1 MGNIGEIESLA
12 LWKRKKLDSKQGS
25 QITFDY
31 YTREMKTGA
40 ACMKSYA
47 AHVFVQ
53 RYQAQSEME
62 SDWKNVNYH
71 IAMHYQS
78 KVKSIIEKSNFY
90 ICFFVPEKISVKIR
104 KEIEGNSFCAKKYIF
119 LDCNEP
125 LHEKEILQEIENKIF
140 GLNIP
145 VTGDILPKIKKMQMQ
160 NFRAYSGNVTI
171 DLCDSRKKA
180 ASFVVVYAKNGV
192 GKTSL
197 FDGVEYA
204 LKGEVERII
213 SLIEKDKYNRHTGP
227 IYHNRDHAEDDAF
240 VSMELE
246 NGKIIKRKVGK
257 IPEGG
262 NDLRTITAEAG
273 KEITGTKKEK
283 DIWNQ
288 TILPH
293 DKIDSFISAMSP
305 MEQYKEWIGAA
316 APLKNETDE
325 FQKAYHTCKESKKA
339 LKDLKDECEK
349 ISRKLKEISKER
361 EAVDKFIQ
369 LIDLYNKMAAEDKRL
384 YFSRERADV
393 QQYDSI
399 VNLAVKYSREVN
411 RYKVVLEK
419 NISLAQEM
427 LDSGVEAYQ
436 EIIASIHEME
446 QELKRLNLQI
456 QRKKELDALIQMN
469 TSCRK
474 QMDECRKELDI
485 LQEITEY
492 GIERVNEYYKKL
504 IRLEKEIDAQKRN
517 QKAVEKSLQEL
528 LDDEKR
534 AELKKRELENAILS
548 TEDYQRVHKKAEDL
562 DNVKA
567 EIQEMKL
574 KQNAAQQ
581 QWVQYQQSVR
591 SIRELLSEAGSLVLP
606 EKFSELTILCITKS
620 SFFLN
625 KEVQFRF
632 FDLQKMY
639 QNCEIKRALYQEE
652 LLKNNQSNQKLR
664 DIQKLGIEYITVHKN
679 ISNCPL
685 CHTVFD
691 DWKTLF
697 LNISNVQEDKDDLL
711 HKKILQN
718 QKKYELINKIYV
730 LLQKKYRRLKQNYIE
745 TLKSELSQAM
755 KNYDECLKEK
765 EYYEKKKEWTEN
777 RLMDLKIWFIQKNI
791 QLEEW
796 SLAEIEIWRK
806 KQGEELELCKTKWKK
821 AVEQKENEQTKI
833 AVLQEKIDELIEQ
846 KDEITNDIEL
856 YRYIEFYKNQ
866 PESYDIQIR
875 LDEGKKQIQKLENEQ
890 KQRQVQI
897 DQYQDV
903 VASIDMETL
912 TKSRDDQIKG
922 LEKSKAIREKYK
934 IFDDLSEEGV
944 NKNLRN
950 WEEEKS
956 LWEQQDEYLK
966 QISEESSAR
975 HYFENYQKC
984 MIDLNNKKADYA
996 KHEEKQSD
1004 VKAHYEDKKRKL
1016 EEGLQSY
1023 YSQLSMNEI
1032 FKKINP
1038 HDFMKNVKY
1047 HLSFNEKDEPQL
1059 NIYVSEANDEMSDE
1073 YRPEWYFSTA
1083 QLNTVAFSSFLS
1095 RALAADDLRLGT
1107 IFIDDPIG
1115 HFDDMNILGFTD
1127 LIRSIFERFDC
1138 QIIMSTHDE
1147 KIFRILERKLDD
1159 EYYSSC
1165 FIRLPESEAVI
1176 WKE

>member
-1 MGNIGEIESLA
+1 MGNIGEIESIA
-12 LWKRKKLDSKQGS
+12 LWKRKKLDSKQSG

-90 ICFFVPEKISVKIR
+90 ICFFVPGKISVKIR
-104 KEIEGNSFCAKKYIF
+104 NEIEGDSFCAKKYIF
-119 LDCNEP
+119 LDCNES
-125 LHEKEILQEIENKIF
+125 LQEKEILQEIENKIF

-180 ASFVVVYAKNGV
+180 ASFVVIYAKNGV

-257 IPEGG
+257 ISEGG

-305 MEQYKEWIGAA
+305 VEQYKEWIGAA
-316 APLKNETDE
+316 APLKIETDE
-325 FQKAYHTCKESKKA
+325 FRKAYDCCKESKKA
-339 LKDLKDECEK
+339 LKELKDECEK
-349 ISRKLKEISKER
+349 ISQKLKEISKER
-361 EAVDKFIQ
+361 LAVDKFIK
-369 LIDLYNKMAAEDKRL
+369 LIDSYNKMAAEDKRL
-384 YFSRERADV
+384 YYSREKADV

-399 VNLAVKYSREVN
+399 VNLAAKYSREVN
-411 RYKVVLEK
+411 RYKAVLEK
-419 NISLAQEM
+419 NISLAQEV
-427 LDSGVEAYQ
+427 LDSGVEVYQ
-436 EIIASIHEME
+436 EIIASVYEME

-456 QRKKELDALIQMN
+456 QRKKELDAWIQVN
-469 TSCRK
+469 VDCRK
-474 QMDECRKELDI
+474 RMDECRKDLDI
-485 LQEITEY
+485 LQEITDY
-492 GIERVNEYYKKL
+492 GIERVKENYKKL
-504 IRLEKEIDAQKRN
+504 IRLEKEIEAQKRS
-517 QKAVEKSLQEL
+517 QEAVEKSLQEL
-528 LDDEKR
+528 LDDEKS
-534 AELKKRELENAILS
+534 AELKKRESENTILS

-567 EIQEMKL
+567 EIQEMKV
-574 KQNAAQQ
+574 KQNAAHQ

-591 SIRELLSEAGSLVLP
+591 SISALLDEAGSLVLP
-606 EKFSELTILCITKS
+606 EKFPELTISCITKS

-625 KEVQFRF
+625 KEVQSRF

-652 LLKNNQSNQKLR
+652 LLKNNQNNQKLR
-664 DIQKLGIEYITVHKN
+664 DIQQIGIEYINEHKN
-679 ISNCPL
+679 ISTCPL

-697 LNISNVQEDKDDLL
+697 LSISNVQEDKDERL
-711 HKKILQN
+711 HKKIMQN

-730 LLQKKYRRLKQNYIE
+730 LMQKKYWGLRQNYIE
-745 TLKSELSQAM
+745 TLKSKLSQAM
-755 KNYDECLKEK
+755 KNSDECLKEK
-765 EYYEKKKEWTEN
+765 EYYEKKKELTEN

-796 SLAEIEIWRK
+796 SLAEIEIWKK
-806 KQGEELELCKTKWKK
+806 KQEEELELCKTKWKK

-846 KDEITNDIEL
+846 KDEITNDIQL

-866 PESYDIQIR
+866 TESFDIQFR
-875 LDEGKKQIQKLENEQ
+875 LDEGKKQIQKLESEQ

-903 VASIDMETL
+903 VGIDMETL

-934 IFDDLSEEGV
+934 IFDNLSEKGV
-944 NKNLRN
+944 SKNLRN
-950 WEEEKS
+950 WEEEKR

-975 HYFENYQKC
+975 HYFENYQKY

-996 KHEEKQSD
+996 KHEAEQSD

-1016 EEGLQSY
+1016 EDGLQSY

-1095 RALAADDLRLGT
+1095 RALAADNLRLGT

-1127 LIRSIFERFDC
+1127 LIRSIFERSDC

>member
-12 LWKRKKLDSKQGS
+12 LWKRKKLDSKQSS

-40 ACMKSYA
+40 ACMKSYV

-62 SDWKNVNYH
+62 SEWKNVNYH

-104 KEIEGNSFCAKKYIF
+104 NEIEGDSFCAKKYIF

-125 LHEKEILQEIENKIF
+125 LQEKEILQEIENKIF

-160 NFRAYSGNVTI
+160 NFRAYSGNVMI

-305 MEQYKEWIGAA
+305 VEQYKEWIGAA

-325 FQKAYHTCKESKKA
+325 FQKAYHNCKESKKA

-361 EAVDKFIQ
+361 VAVDKFIQ
-369 LIDLYNKMAAEDKRL
+369 LIDSYNKMAAEDKRL

-399 VNLAVKYSREVN
+399 VNLAAKYSREVN
-411 RYKVVLEK
+411 RDKVVLEK
-419 NISLAQEM
+419 NISLAQEV

-436 EIIASIHEME
+436 EIIASVHEME

-456 QRKKELDALIQMN
+456 QRKKELDALIQVN
-469 TSCRK
+469 TACRK
-474 QMDECRKELDI
+474 RMDECRKELDI
-485 LQEITEY
+485 LQEISEY
-492 GIERVNEYYKKL
+492 GIERMKENYKKL
-504 IRLEKEIDAQKRN
+504 ICLEKEIDAQKRN
-517 QKAVEKSLQEL
+517 QKAVEKSLREM

-534 AELKKRELENAILS
+534 IELKKLELENSILS
-548 TEDYQRVHKKAEDL
+548 KEDYQQVHEKAEDL

-567 EIQEMKL
+567 EIQEMKI

-581 QWVQYQQSVR
+581 QWVQYPQSVI
-591 SIRELLSEAGSLVLP
+591 SIRELMNEADSLVLP
-606 EKFSELTILCITKS
+606 EGFSELTISRITES

-625 KEVQFRF
+625 KEVQSRF

-639 QNCEIKRALYQEE
+639 QNCEIKRELYQEE
-652 LLKNNQSNQKLR
+652 LLKNNQNNQKLR
-664 DIQKLGIEYITVHKN
+664 DIQQLGIEYINEHKN
-679 ISNCPL
+679 ISKCPL
-685 CHTVFD
+685 CHTAFD

-697 LNISNVQEDKDDLL
+697 LSISNVQEDKDELL
-711 HKKILQN
+711 HKKMIQN
-718 QKKYELINKIYV
+718 QKKLELLNKIYV
-730 LLQKKYRRLKQNYIE
+730 LLQKKYKKLKQNYIE
-745 TLKSELSQAM
+745 TLNSELSQVE
-755 KNYDECLKEK
+755 KNCDECLKEK
-765 EYYEKKKEWTEN
+765 AYYEKKKELAEG
-777 RLMDLKIWFIQKNI
+777 RLMALKIWFLHKNI

-796 SLAEIEIWRK
+796 SLAEIEIWRR
-806 KQGEELELCKTKWKK
+806 KQIEEWSLYKMKWKK

-833 AVLQEKIDELIEQ
+833 AVLQEKIDELMEQ

-866 PESYDIQIR
+866 PESFDIQIR
-875 LDEGKKQIQKLENEQ
+875 LDDRKKQIQKLEKDQ
-890 KQRQVQI
+890 KKHQVQI
-897 DQYQDV
+897 DQYQDI
-903 VASIDMETL
+903 AGIDMETV

-922 LEKSKAIREKYK
+922 LEKSKTIREKYK

-984 MIDLNNKKADYA
+984 MIDLSNKEADYA
-996 KHEEKQSD
+996 KYEAKQND
-1004 VKAHYEDKKRKL
+1004 VKAYYEDKKRKL

-1127 LIRSIFERFDC
+1127 LIRSIFESFDC

-1147 KIFRILERKLDD
+1147 KIFGILERKLDD